1 MIKGLLVIIP
11 CGAGKVWDNAPNY
24 GPCLAK
30 DAYTGSPFKV
40 NRKYAEKFAEKWVIL
55 SAKYGYIDTDFI
67 IPGDY
72 NVTFKDLRT
81 QPVDVGVLKEQ
92 VSSMGLDQF
101 SQIIGLGGIEY
112 RNRIKASYSTCNIR
126 IQFPFADRGLGIGR
140 QMSLIKKTTESGD
153 LLPSEN
159 IRSSSDD
166 IIQI

>member
-11 CGAGKVWDNAPNY
+11 YGAGKVWDNSPNN

-40 NRKYAEKFAEKWVIL
+40 NRKYAEKFAERWVIL
-55 SAKYGYIDTDFI
+55 SAKYGYIDPDFI

-81 QPVDVGVLKEQ
+81 EPVSLGVLKEQ

-101 SQIIGLGGIEY
+101 SRIIGLGGIEY
-112 RNRIKASYSTCNIR
+112 RNRIKASYSTFNIQ
-126 IQFPFADRGLGIGR
+126 IQFPFADRGLGIGQ
-140 QMSLIKKTTESGD
+140 QMSLIKKTTESGE
-153 LLPSEN
+153 LLPFEN